1 MTKKKIKLICSD
13 IDGTLL
19 NKDRKLSQKTMATI
33 HRLNRTHPVILISSR
48 MPKSMR
54 LLQHELEIEQLPLIA
69 YNGSLILKD
78 TQCLFS
84 QEIDIALVKEIASY
98 IRSTQIH
105 LSLYHNDQW
114 VVPQNDYWAQR
125 ETHNTGVSPLI
136 QPLDQT
142 IEDWE
147 KRSMGAHKIMCMGD
161 AHEIEVFF
169 KQIEENHGEQI
180 NAYRS
185 KDTYV
190 EISHI
195 KQDKA
200 TALSFLLNH
209 LYPEIP
215 LEHCIAFGDNYN
227 DATLLRQ
234 VGIGV
239 AVANAKSEILSI
251 ADFITDKNTEDGV
264 ANYLDK
270 VLP

>member
-1 MTKKKIKLICSD
+1 MKEKIIKLICSD

-19 NKDRKLSQKTMATI
+19 NKDRELSQKTLASF
-33 HRLNRTHPVILISSR
+33 HRLNTTHPVILISSR

-54 LLQHELEIEQLPLIA
+54 LLQKELGVEQLPLIA

-78 TQCLFS
+78 TQSFFS
-84 QEIDIALVKEIASY
+84 QEIDIQLIKEITSY
-98 IRSTQIH
+98 ITSTQIH
-105 LSLYHNDQW
+105 LSLYHNDEW
-114 VVPQNDYWAQR
+114 VVPQNDSWAQR
-125 ETHNTGVSPLI
+125 ETHNTRVRPLI
-136 QPLDQT
+136 QPLEKT

-147 KRSMGAHKIMCMGD
+147 KRSIGAHKIMCMGD
-161 AHEIEVFF
+161 AHEINLLF
-169 KQIEENHGEQI
+169 KQLEDKHGKQI

-200 TALSFLLNH
+200 SALSFLLNH
-209 LYPEIP
+209 HYPEIS

-239 AVANAKSEILSI
+239 AVANAKAEILSL